1 MEMTQAPDG
10 EVLIFAI
17 RGKVDSQTSKM
28 FEERLIPPIEQGNK
42 KILVDFSEMDYI
54 SSAGLRVL
62 LLAAKKLSDGGGKI
76 ALCALKPPIKNVF
89 DIAGFSVV
97 FPIFSSP
104 AAALAELKSK

>member
-1 MEMTQAPDG
+1 MEITQTQDG

-17 RGKVDSQTSKM
+17 RGKVDSQTSKT
-28 FEERLIPPIEQGNK
+28 FEDRLIPPIEQGNK

-62 LLAAKKLSDGGGKI
+62 LLAARKLSDGHGKI

-89 DIAGFSVV
+89 DIAGFSAV
-97 FPIFSSP
+97 FPIFLSP
-104 AAALAELKSK
+104 TAALDELRK

>member
-1 MEMTQAPDG
+1 MEITQTQNG

-17 RGKVDSQTSKM
+17 QGKLDSQTSKT
-28 FEERLIPPIEQGNK
+28 FEGRLLPPIEQGNK

-62 LLAAKKLSDGGGKI
+62 LLAVRKLSDGNGKI

-89 DIAGFSVV
+89 DIAGFSAV
-97 FPIFSSP
+97 FPIFPSP
-104 AAALAELKSK
+104 TEALDELKK